1 MVVYGGEQSF
11 PFILHPSEWEL
22 GDDLI
27 GAENVNQSFKSEIM
41 NLNSEGF

>member
-1 MVVYGGEQSF
+1 MGENNHFHSYYI
-11 PFILHPSEWEL
+11 PLKWEL